1 MALPNMTKKELAEV
15 AGYTYRRL
23 YDIDRALPDD
33 AKLFVEASDGK
44 YDLGLFVQRWVQYN
58 VAHEVAP
65 DSSYEEA
72 KTKHEIIKTA
82 KTELEVA
89 KMKGQLI
96 DVQDVKKL
104 WGDVVNAATQNMLSL
119 PKKMGPVLVMQESA
133 EIITSMIDEEVRRIL
148 NDLADTPLPA
158 YVEDDE
164 GETDGDDE

>member
-1 MALPNMTKKELAEV
+1 MALPKMTKKELAEV

-104 WGDVVNAATQNMLSL
+104 WGDIAISITQNAMNL
-119 PKKMGPVLVMQESA
+119 PKKLAPLLTMQEN
-133 EIITSMIDEEVRRIL
+133 EEVVAGIIDDEIRIML
-148 NDLADTPLPA
+148 DGITNTPLPS
-158 YVEDDE
+158 YVEDDLE
-164 GETDGDDE
+164 GADSA